1 MCVHVH
7 MHPEA
12 RGGPW
17 IFWSLSHLMWGEELN
32 LGLLLSCWFIPNFA
46 FYYLLDKLF
55 LSFQN
60 YLLLCYRLKP
70 GKCMDARWVYNWI
83 HGLHPTILC
92 VYVWYVSVHFYVCR
106 GRNWCWLSSTGLQFF
121 FFFEMGMSW
130 ILDWTNLARIAHQ
143 RPFCYCP
150 LSVRI
155 MRMCH
160 HVWHVYV
167 GARDGSKLGSS
178 LLRTIPLLIQPSFHQ
193 NIFRVVKS
201 CSTKLSL
208 KVSCKFGS
216 KNLLPPT
223 SVDSCPNYSCLMTT
237 PYSSLIEGR
246 NGQLLLEVPCDVVQ
260 SLPIFRRFLLYV

>member
-1 MCVHVH
+1 MLVV
-7 MHPEA
+7 
-12 RGGPW
+12 
-17 IFWSLSHLMWGEELN
+17 
-32 LGLLLSCWFIPNFA
+32 
-46 FYYLLDKLF
+46 FYR
-55 LSFQN
+55 S
-60 YLLLCYRLKP
+60 P
-70 GKCMDARWVYNWI
+70 I
-83 HGLHPTILC
+83 
-92 VYVWYVSVHFYVCR
+92 
-106 GRNWCWLSSTGLQFF
+106 F

-130 ILDWTNLARIAHQ
+130 ILEWTNLARIAHQ

>member
-1 MCVHVH
+1 MPGECTTGFTGSTPQFCVSMCGMLVFIFMCV
-7 MHPEA
+7 EA
-12 RGGPW
+12 EIDAGC
-17 IFWSLSHLMWGEELN
+17 
-32 LGLLLSCWFIPNFA
+32 LL
-46 FYYLLDKLF
+46 
-55 LSFQN
+55 Q
-60 YLLLCYRLKP
+60 
-70 GKCMDARWVYNWI
+70 
-83 HGLHPTILC
+83 
-92 VYVWYVSVHFYVCR
+92 VSI
-106 GRNWCWLSSTGLQFF
+106 F

-130 ILDWTNLARIAHQ
+130 ILEWTNLARIAHQ